1 MDTKAI
7 RARCEAATE
16 GEWRSYTEVAPGGI
30 DNFVGIGVFDC
41 WTPSKADADF
51 ISHAKSD
58 IPALLDE
65 VERLTRVSDE
75 YDRCKADCG
84 SLENI
89 ELHKRIAELE
99 DAVRGI
105 IAGLNSQRGYYPKT
119 VALLEKAI
127 KGNAIK
133 ENKK

>member
-16 GEWRSYTEVAPGGI
+16 EYFSLIKYVH
-30 DNFVGIGVFDC
+30 
-41 WTPSKADADF
+41 
-51 ISHAKSD
+51 ISWAVISQD

-65 VERLTRVSDE
+65 VERLEGQNKIAWASDAIAKSHMF
-75 YDRCKADCG
+75 DAQQDCIKA
-84 SLENI
+84 N
-89 ELHKRIAELE
+89 KRIAELE
-99 DAVRGI
+99 AAVRGI

>member
-7 RARCEAATE
+7 RARCEAAITHPCDVDV
-16 GEWRSYTEVAPGGI
+16 YMVHAI
-30 DNFVGIGVFDC
+30 DPLIK
-41 WTPSKADADF
+41 T
-51 ISHAKSD
+51 D
-58 IPALLDE
+58 IPKLLDE

-75 YDRCKADCG
+75 YDRCRVDCG

-89 ELHKRIAELE
+89 VLHKRIAELE
-99 DAVRGI
+99 AAVRGI

-133 ENKK
+133 ENKP